1 MRHANEI
8 LPQRRGNGES
18 EVSRSKRILAL
29 TGALLVLVPGVASAL
44 TREIAELQPA
54 RLTFER
60 SVLNQL
66 TFGTYRTPYDELQ
79 TRPYNLLFTNIGRHA
94 NLSPWQDQQGNYS
107 RYLNAMIGN
116 NGAVNVDND
125 ADSIQGAW
133 VQRQT
138 DSISWGLS
146 AAFLAGNDRSD
157 ATNGI
162 VSLES
167 ADDLTGFD
175 LRGSTGFQISE
186 RRVLGAGIRLTQA
199 SSEVSAR
206 SFEPGLGG
214 QSGSS
219 ERDQL
224 GVTLDF
230 GVRSFLTPRSS
241 WEARIFTGFG
251 SFQRDLVSENIDD
264 TGAVTDRFV
273 STNYDINDLNLGIV
287 GSYNRLRLE
296 GLGETQFQAGIDL
309 SQRELNN
316 TDLAYNAIGGIVTP
330 TLTLL
335 DQDPVRSTRFH
346 ASARTVFQAGHT
358 ELFAG
363 GELGYSMTD
372 GSTRIENDQ
381 GTITNE
387 TIDDSGIFLGL
398 ILGLRQPL
406 YEEKLRFI
414 VSARGDLISQERG
427 TSFDFASG
435 MADVSQTNLQ
445 YAIGLEGVL
454 ANVTFDLA
462 WLSSLEAPVTPV
474 PLGFT
479 DGSRKVVELDRLV
492 VSAAVS
498 W

>member
-1 MRHANEI
+1 MS
-8 LPQRRGNGES
+8 Q
-18 EVSRSKRILAL
+18 SKRILVL
-29 TGALLVLVPGVASAL
+29 TGALLLLVPGVASAL
-44 TREIAELQPA
+44 TREVAELQSA

-79 TRPYNLLFTNIGRHA
+79 TRPHNLLFTNIGRHA
-94 NLSPWQDQQGNYS
+94 NLSPWQDQEGNYT

-133 VQRQT
+133 IQRQT
-138 DSISWGLS
+138 DSIAWGLS

-162 VSLES
+162 VDLES
-167 ADDLTGFD
+167 ADDLAGFD
-175 LRGSTGFQISE
+175 VRGTAGFQLSQ

-199 SSEVSAR
+199 SSEISSRA
-206 SFEPGLGG
+206 FEPGLGG

-219 ERDQL
+219 QRDQL
-224 GVTLDF
+224 GVTLDA
-230 GVRSFLTPRSS
+230 GVRSFLNPRSS
-241 WEARIFTGFG
+241 WEAKILAGFG
-251 SFQRDLVSENIDD
+251 SFERDQFSENIDD
-264 TGAVTDRFV
+264 TGAVTERFV
-273 STNYDINDLNLGIV
+273 ITNYDISDLNIGIV
-287 GSYNRLRLE
+287 ANYNRLRLE
-296 GLGETQFQAGIDL
+296 GLGETQFQLGVDM
-309 SQRELNN
+309 SQRELDN
-316 TDLAYNAIGGIVTP
+316 TDLAFDSAGGVDTP

-335 DQDPVRSTRFH
+335 DQDPVTSTRIF

-363 GELGYSMTD
+363 GELGYGMTN
-372 GSTRIENDQ
+372 GSTRVEDDQ
-381 GTITNE
+381 ATITTE
-387 TIDDSGIFLGL
+387 TIDDSGIFVGL

-406 YEEKLRFI
+406 YQDKLRVI
-414 VSARGDLISQERG
+414 VSARGDLVSQERG
-427 TSFDFASG
+427 TAFDTASNVT
-435 MADVSQTNLQ
+435 DISQTNLQ

-462 WLSSLEAPVTPV
+462 WLSSLEAPVVPTPI
-474 PLGFT
+474 GFP
-479 DGSRKVVELDRLV
+479 DGSRKVIELDRLV

>member
-1 MRHANEI
+1 
-8 LPQRRGNGES
+8 
-18 EVSRSKRILAL
+18 VSRRKRILAL
-29 TGALLVLVPGVASAL
+29 TGVLLLLVPGVASAL
-44 TREIAELQPA
+44 TREIAELQSA

-79 TRPYNLLFTNIGRHA
+79 TRPHNLLFTNIGRHA
-94 NLSPWQDQQGNYS
+94 NLSPWQDQEGNYT

-133 VQRQT
+133 IQRQT
-138 DSISWGLS
+138 DSLAWGLS
-146 AAFLAGNDRSD
+146 AAFLAGNDRND
-157 ATNGI
+157 ATNG
-162 VSLES
+162 VVDLES

-175 LRGSTGFQISE
+175 LRGTVGLQLSQ

-206 SFEPGLGG
+206 AFQPGLGG
-214 QSGSS
+214 QSGSNQ
-219 ERDQL
+219 RDQL
-224 GVTLDF
+224 GVTLDA

-241 WEARIFTGFG
+241 WEAQIFAGFG
-251 SFQRDLVSENIDD
+251 SFERDQFSENIDD
-264 TGAVTDRFV
+264 TGVVTERFV
-273 STNYDINDLNLGIV
+273 ITNYDISDLNIGVV
-287 GSYNRLRLE
+287 GNYNRLRLE
-296 GLGETQFQAGIDL
+296 GFGETQFQLGIDM
-309 SQRELNN
+309 SQRELDN
-316 TDLAYNAIGGIVTP
+316 TDLAFDSVGGVDTP

-335 DQDPVRSTRFH
+335 DQDPVTSTRIF

-363 GELGYSMTD
+363 GELGYGMTD
-372 GSTRIENDQ
+372 GSTRTEDDQ
-381 GTITNE
+381 ATITTE
-387 TIDDSGIFLGL
+387 TIDDSGVFLGL

-406 YEEKLRFI
+406 YQDKLRVI
-414 VSARGDLISQERG
+414 VSARGDLVSRERG
-427 TSFDFASG
+427 TAFDAASNV
-435 MADVSQTNLQ
+435 ADVSQTNLQ

-462 WLSSLEAPVTPV
+462 WLSSLEAPVVPT
-474 PLGFT
+474 PLGFP

>member
-1 MRHANEI
+1 
-8 LPQRRGNGES
+8 
-18 EVSRSKRILAL
+18 LA
-29 TGALLVLVPGVASAL
+29 GALLVLVPGIASAL
-44 TREIAELQPA
+44 TREVAELQSA

-94 NLSPWQDQQGNYS
+94 NLTPWQDQEGNYT

-138 DSISWGLS
+138 DSIAWGLS
-146 AAFLAGNDRSD
+146 AAFLAGNDRND
-157 ATNGI
+157 TTNGI
-162 VSLES
+162 VDLES

-206 SFEPGLGG
+206 GFEPGLGG
-214 QSGSS
+214 QSGSN

-241 WEARIFTGFG
+241 WEARILGGFG
-251 SFQRDLVSENIDD
+251 SFQRDQFSENIDD

-273 STNYDINDLNLGIV
+273 SANYDISDLNVGFI

-296 GLGETQFQAGIDL
+296 GLGETQFQLGIDL

-316 TDLAYNAIGGIVTP
+316 TDLAYNVAGGALTP

-335 DQDPVRSTRFH
+335 DQDPVTSTRIF

-363 GELGYSMTD
+363 GELGFGMTA
-372 GSTRIENDQ
+372 GSTRVEDDQ
-381 GTITNE
+381 ATTTTE
-387 TIDDSGIFLGL
+387 TIDDSGAFLGL

-414 VSARGDLISQERG
+414 VSARGDLVSRERG
-427 TSFDFASG
+427 TAFDVASDVT
-435 MADVSQTNLQ
+435 DVSQTNLQ

-462 WLSSLEAPVTPV
+462 WLSSLEAPVVPT
-474 PLGFT
+474 PLGFP